1 MKKKLFVVSVLALAL
16 ILSPLSGI
24 GRGVLADEEDTSVA
38 VLPVSGNQS
47 SDSSASTT
55 PARLPY
61 DAPVEQ
67 IVDSLNEVLDNAA
80 ATDPDGNPNAV
91 VWQLLDVIV
100 QYRMADAMTESV
112 EVREKMADLEKR
124 YIEWYNIQVQ
134 GIEMGDA
141 VKEVVDP
148 DKVSIIGTAFDAAG
162 TADVTMQWKMDVVDK
177 ELKYIPSH
185 SKLVSF
191 DVEYYRNGEEQEN
204 HTMWLPVT
212 ITMPVPGGIDV
223 DKLAIWHYQNFSE
236 DKVVRVP
243 IKFSI
248 NSDGTISFSET
259 HIISSTFAFIEVS
272 SSSEPGSDTSAS
284 GGSGSDTPASGGSG
298 SNPPAGGE
306 PGGSAPSGEKSG
318 DNSWQADVESQITAA
333 DPGTIV
339 KITKDQNINSLSNS
353 VMQQLA
359 KRGDVALEMEY
370 TYDGVDYH
378 IVIPAGL
385 AVDDDIP
392 WYGPLYLSAYYSG
405 YALSE
410 NTAAPTSLYIVQ
422 SGDTLSKIARKHNTT
437 VADLTMKN
445 PQIKNVNSIKPGQII
460 TIE

>member
-1 MKKKLFVVSVLALAL
+1 MKKNLIVVSVLALAL

-24 GRGVLADEEDTSVA
+24 GRGVFADEENTSVA
-38 VLPVSGNQS
+38 VLSVSGNQS

-55 PARLPY
+55 PAHLPY

-67 IVDSLNEVLDNAA
+67 IVDRLNEVLDNAA

-91 VWQLLDVIV
+91 VWQLLGVIV
-100 QYRMADAMTESV
+100 QHRMADAMTESV

-134 GIEMGDA
+134 EIEMGDA

-148 DKVSIIGTAFDAAG
+148 DKVSIIGTAFDAKG
-162 TADVTMQWKMDVVDK
+162 TSDVTMQWKMDVVDK
-177 ELKYIPSH
+177 ELKFIPSH

-191 DVEYYRNGEEQEN
+191 DVEFYCNGEEQGN

-212 ITMPVPGGIDV
+212 FTMPVPGGIDV
-223 DKLAIWHYQNFSE
+223 DKLAIWHYQYFSE

-259 HIISSTFAFIEVS
+259 NFISSTFAFIEVS
-272 SSSEPGSDTSAS
+272 SSSEPGSDTPAG
-284 GGSGSDTPASGGSG
+284 GGSGSI
-298 SNPPAGGE
+298 PPAGGE
-306 PGGSAPSGEKSG
+306 SGSNAPSGGKNVY
-318 DNSWQADVESQITAA
+318 NSWQADVESQIIAA

-339 KITKDQNINSLSNS
+339 KITKDQNIISLSNS
-353 VMQQLA
+353 VMQKLA

>member
-1 MKKKLFVVSVLALAL
+1 MF
-16 ILSPLSGI
+16 
-24 GRGVLADEEDTSVA
+24 ADEENSSVA
-38 VLPVSGNQS
+38 VLSVSGDQS

-55 PARLPY
+55 PERLPY

-67 IVDSLNEVLDNAA
+67 IVDSLNVVLDNAA
-80 ATDPDGNPNAV
+80 ATDPNGNPNAV
-91 VWQLLDVIV
+91 VWQLLGVIV
-100 QYRMADAMTESV
+100 QYRM
-112 EVREKMADLEKR
+112 
-124 YIEWYNIQVQ
+124 
-134 GIEMGDA
+134 
-141 VKEVVDP
+141 
-148 DKVSIIGTAFDAAG
+148 
-162 TADVTMQWKMDVVDK
+162 ADVTMQWKMDVVDK
-177 ELKYIPSH
+177 ELKFIPNH
-185 SKLVSF
+185 SKLASF

-223 DKLAIWHYQNFSE
+223 DKLAIWHYQNYTE

-259 HIISSTFAFIEVS
+259 HFISSTFAFIEVS
-272 SSSEPGSDTSAS
+272 SSSE
-284 GGSGSDTPASGGSG
+284 SGSNTPASGGSG
-298 SNPPAGGE
+298 SNTPAGGE
-306 PGGSAPSGEKSG
+306 SGGSAPSGGKSG
-318 DNSWQADVESQITAA
+318 DNSWQANVESQITAA

-339 KITKDQNINSLSNS
+339 KITKDQNINTLSNS

-370 TYDGVDYH
+370 TYDGVDNH

-410 NTAAPTSLYIVQ
+410 NTTAPTSLYIVQ

-445 PQIKNVNSIKPGQII
+445 PQIKNVNNIKPGQII

>member
-1 MKKKLFVVSVLALAL
+1 MKKNLVVVSVLALAL

-24 GRGVLADEEDTSVA
+24 GRGVFADEENPSVA
-38 VLPVSGNQS
+38 VLSVSGNQG
-47 SDSSASTT
+47 SDSSASAT

-67 IVDSLNEVLDNAA
+67 IVDSLNAVLDNAA

-177 ELKYIPSH
+177 ELKFIPSH

-272 SSSEPGSDTSAS
+272 SSSEPGSDT
-284 GGSGSDTPASGGSG
+284 PASGGSG

-306 PGGSAPSGEKSG
+306 PGGSAPSGGKSG
-318 DNSWQADVESQITAA
+318 DNSWLADVESQITAA
-333 DPGTIV
+333 DPGSIV

-437 VADLTMKN
+437 VADLTRKN